1 MSRAISKLSLIVSTS
16 FLLVSCGEGQLSAPQ
31 KTDDQLAVD
40 ALFGEW
46 DKPGS
51 PGASVAI
58 IREGKIDYSSAYGE
72 AQVEYGIPITPE
84 TIFHVASITKQFTAF
99 GIALLAERGE
109 LDLDDD
115 IRKYIP
121 EVPDFGTTITLR
133 QLGHHTSG
141 LRDQWSLLGLGGW
154 RLDDVITLPQVMKLI
169 ERQEALNFPPNS
181 KYTYSNTG
189 FTLMAETIARVGG
202 KPFPIWME
210 ENVFLP
216 LGMDNTL
223 IYDDHEKIVNNRAYS
238 YRLGEDGLKKAVL
251 SYAVAGATSLF
262 TTADDLSIWLNNYST
277 MGVGGEAVNTI
288 MKTKG
293 ILNSGEE
300 IEYAFGVENSEYRG
314 LNTLGHGGADAGFR
328 SNVIYFP
335 EHKLGVTVL
344 SNLASFDPGG
354 LARKIADIYL
364 GEHMTPLEDKEA
376 PVETVVLDAV
386 EVSGDVLNSYTGLYG
401 FVDYPGLTMEI
412 ILEDGAL
419 KGTDPNDMS
428 HTFKAVAADT
438 FTSDSTETTATF
450 TPNDTGSFDMTLSV
464 GQELKLNRI
473 EQIDFSDDQLNA
485 YVGDYY
491 SRELETTYRVKV
503 KDGGLIAVHSRHP
516 DITLKALG
524 MDLFNASAW
533 FFGET
538 TFERNEAGDVSVMS
552 VSSGRVTDLKFEKIK

>member
-1 MSRAISKLSLIVSTS
+1 
-16 FLLVSCGEGQLSAPQ
+16 
-31 KTDDQLAVD
+31 
-40 ALFGEW
+40 
-46 DKPGS
+46 
-51 PGASVAI
+51 
-58 IREGKIDYSSAYGE
+58 
-72 AQVEYGIPITPE
+72 
-84 TIFHVASITKQFTAF
+84 
-99 GIALLAERGE
+99 
-109 LDLDDD
+109 
-115 IRKYIP
+115 
-121 EVPDFGTTITLR
+121 
-133 QLGHHTSG
+133 
-141 LRDQWSLLGLGGW
+141 
-154 RLDDVITLPQVMKLI
+154 
-169 ERQEALNFPPNS
+169 
-181 KYTYSNTG
+181 
-189 FTLMAETIARVGG
+189 
-202 KPFPIWME
+202 
-210 ENVFLP
+210 
-216 LGMDNTL
+216 
-223 IYDDHEKIVNNRAYS
+223 
-238 YRLGEDGLKKAVL
+238 
-251 SYAVAGATSLF
+251 
-262 TTADDLSIWLNNYST
+262 
-277 MGVGGEAVNTI
+277 
-288 MKTKG
+288 
-293 ILNSGEE
+293 
-300 IEYAFGVENSEYRG
+300 
-314 LNTLGHGGADAGFR
+314 
-328 SNVIYFP
+328 
-335 EHKLGVTVL
+335 
-344 SNLASFDPGG
+344 
-354 LARKIADIYL
+354 ARKIADIYL

-450 TPNDTGSFDMTLSV
+450 TPNDTGSFYMTLSV

-491 SRELETTYRVKV
+491 SRELETSYRVKV

>member
-1 MSRAISKLSLIVSTS
+1 
-16 FLLVSCGEGQLSAPQ
+16 
-31 KTDDQLAVD
+31 
-40 ALFGEW
+40 
-46 DKPGS
+46 
-51 PGASVAI
+51 
-58 IREGKIDYSSAYGE
+58 
-72 AQVEYGIPITPE
+72 
-84 TIFHVASITKQFTAF
+84 
-99 GIALLAERGE
+99 
-109 LDLDDD
+109 
-115 IRKYIP
+115 
-121 EVPDFGTTITLR
+121 
-133 QLGHHTSG
+133 
-141 LRDQWSLLGLGGW
+141 
-154 RLDDVITLPQVMKLI
+154 
-169 ERQEALNFPPNS
+169 
-181 KYTYSNTG
+181 
-189 FTLMAETIARVGG
+189 MAETIARVGG

-277 MGVGGEAVNTI
+277 MRVGGEAVNTI

-376 PVETVVLDAV
+376 PVETAVLEAV
-386 EVSGDVLNSYTGLYG
+386 EVSSDV
-401 FVDYPGLTMEI
+401 
-412 ILEDGAL
+412 
-419 KGTDPNDMS
+419 
-428 HTFKAVAADT
+428 
-438 FTSDSTETTATF
+438 
-450 TPNDTGSFDMTLSV
+450 
-464 GQELKLNRI
+464 
-473 EQIDFSDDQLNA
+473 LNA

-491 SRELETTYRVKV
+491 SRELETTYRVKI

-516 DITLKALG
+516 DITLNALG
-524 MDLFNASAW
+524 VDLFSASAW